1 MQKEKVENQPETN
14 QLFDEMVS
22 NLRVDQLLLQA
33 DVLERQKKE
42 VYEAMINGN
51 QDFMHKYARKTSSA
65 FFIKNLINSY
75 FIELGQRKARPNRVA
90 LELSNSKVLV
100 WAEIENDDELTEDAL
115 ILSAAKVN
123 YAFSTFVFHISSTI
137 VEVDDKMNVPK
148 HYKEV
153 FLKEIQSG
161 DI

>member
-1 MQKEKVENQPETN
+1 MLKEKVENQPETN
-14 QLFDEMVS
+14 RWFNEIVS
-22 NLRVDQLLLQA
+22 
-33 DVLERQKKE
+33 KK
-42 VYEAMINGN
+42 A
-51 QDFMHKYARKTSSA
+51 SSA
-65 FFIKNLINSY
+65 FFIKNLIDSY
-75 FIELGQRKARPNRVA
+75 FIELGERKARPNRVA

-123 YAFSTFVFHISSTI
+123 YAFSTFGFHISSTI

-153 FLKEIQSG
+153 LLKEIQMY
-161 DI
+161 